1 MRAADDF
8 MEGRSDAFLILYPFM
23 WEEFGLRGNALL
35 VYSRIYG
42 LCKDGG
48 RFYESRAGTASYL
61 DISERSV
68 IRAINDLVAKDLIFE
83 IDGDWRRDGV
93 STRSYVLGRMPSRM
107 PPIPNDNLSPPD
119 TSDAKSDEAGDKAS
133 EEGVPDWHL
142 KSKEE
147 SKEDR

>member
-1 MRAADDF
+1 MRETGDF
-8 MEGRSDAFLILYPFM
+8 IGGRSDAFLILYPFM

-42 LCKDGG
+42 FCKDGG

-68 IRAINDLVAKDLIFE
+68 IRAINELVAKDLIFE

-93 STRSYVLGRMPSRM
+93 STRSYVLGRIPTFTPS
-107 PPIPNDNLSPPD
+107 PPNDNLSPPD
-119 TSDAKSDEAGDKAS
+119 TSGADSEETGDKTSDEGM
-133 EEGVPDWHL
+133 PDWHL